1 MNNGEFA
8 RLLNVPPTTVSYWRG
23 KGWLVL
29 LPDGGIDPEA
39 SRESVR
45 QARGGTLAPMS
56 QREKSR
62 RSPWARSPHCETERA
77 FRQYREWREDG
88 SRG

>member
-29 LPDGGIDPEA
+29 LEDGSIDPEP
-39 SRESVR
+39 SK
-45 QARGGTLAPMS
+45 ARVIEMRGSLGRMS
-56 QREKSR
+56 LSDRRK
-62 RSPWARSPHCETERA
+62 RSPWSHMPSCDTSRA
-77 FRQYREWREDG
+77 AQSHEKRREDG